1 MNNPVPGFVRPRV
14 VGCDGNLRLLEDI
27 VEARLK
33 RHARGCLLILG
44 TAGSGKTM
52 ALQYLSGLAETRPDW
67 KRRLRFI
74 DTSGNVSFS
83 SASHQSRVELVIAT
97 AVTGAHR
104 KFDNFTLARWGR
116 DDIIEYLLL
125 NHPENCQSVMAR
137 ISDIRF
143 CEGTPRLLTMILDA
157 LAEDKS
163 LANARTVIFQFL
175 DSLKLNRGDRSN
187 LTHLAW
193 AKIARL
199 KDEVDAL
206 SSRVEKLLPPSA
218 LQLLSLDAVQGL
230 LACEHYAEQLCA
242 EHSYMILQHRLPD
255 DLLPEIAVRLRNES
269 NVLAQLRN
277 LLRRSSDELFHA
289 AAATILVAIDPTW
302 RPSQIV
308 NGANLTEATLNG
320 IHWTGID
327 LSNANFSN
335 ASLNEADLSGANL
348 YLAKFHSTSICR
360 ASLQQSVLTTAQFHY
375 CDATWADFRNA
386 SLAHSVFEECD
397 LDHASFDGAELT
409 ESFLTNS
416 SFENA
421 SFRNAMLQGAMFS
434 GSRLNDCDFNGADL
448 SESLLESLDL
458 RTCQFDRA
466 VLEGV
471 VLRKCI
477 LEDTFLPNAKLARA
491 NLVGAHLTGSQ
502 LQYADLKNADLTG
515 ACLGEIDWENADLR
529 NANLSFATFHM
540 GSSREGLLSSPFAS
554 EGTRTGF
561 YTDEYTEQNFKAPEE
576 IRKANLKGADLR
588 GAVLAGVDF
597 YLVDLRNA
605 LLDPHQLAF
614 VQSSG
619 AILNDWAVD

>member
-1 MNNPVPGFVRPRV
+1 MSNPVPGFVRPRV

-33 RHARGCLLILG
+33 RHDRGCLLVLG
-44 TAGSGKTM
+44 NSGSGKTT
-52 ALQYLSGLAETRPDW
+52 ALQYLSGLAETRPEW
-67 KRRLRFI
+67 KRRLRFV
-74 DTSGNVSFS
+74 DTSGSISFS
-83 SASHQSRVELVIAT
+83 AAFNPSHDELVIAT
-97 AVTGAHR
+97 AVRGSHR

-125 NHPENCQSVMAR
+125 NHPRDCQSVMAR
-137 ISDIRF
+137 VSDIRF
-143 CEGTPRLLTMILDA
+143 CEGTPRLLTMVLDT
-157 LAEDKS
+157 LAADKC
-163 LANARTVIFQFL
+163 LPNARAVLFQFL
-175 DSLKLNRGDRSN
+175 DSLNLSNHDRSN

-193 AKIARL
+193 AKIASL
-199 KDEVDAL
+199 KDDVEAL
-206 SSRVEKLLPPSA
+206 CSQVAKLLPLPT

-230 LACEHYAEQLCA
+230 LACEHYAEQLCSA
-242 EHSYMILQHRLPD
+242 RRYMILQHRLPD
-255 DLLPEIAVRLRNES
+255 DLLPEIADRLRNEF

-277 LLRRSSDELFHA
+277 MLRRSSDDRFHA
-289 AAATILVAIDPTW
+289 AAATILLAIDPTW

-327 LSNANFSN
+327 LSNVNFSN
-335 ASLNEADLSGANL
+335 ASLNDADLSGANL
-348 YLAKFHSTSICR
+348 YLAKFHSTSMCR
-360 ASLQQSVLTTAQFHY
+360 ASLQQCLLTTAQFHY
-375 CDATWADFRNA
+375 CDATWANFRNA

-397 LDHASFDGAELT
+397 LEHASFDDAELT

-416 SFENA
+416 TFQNT
-421 SFRNAMLQGAMFS
+421 SFRNAMLRGAMFS
-434 GSRLNDCDFNGADL
+434 GSKLDDCDFTGADL

-466 VLEGV
+466 VLEGA

-477 LEDTFLPNAKLARA
+477 LDDTFLPNAKLARA

-502 LQYADLKNADLTG
+502 LQYADLRGADLTG

-554 EGTRTGF
+554 EGPRTGF

-588 GAVLAGVDF
+588 GAVLGGVDF